1 MKKIYLIIVLLTFI
15 TSCATKN
22 TELKS
27 QHKYSPYYFFADT
40 TVPYKEIGGKQLYDF
55 ISFDGLAWKGSY
67 LNNKKMIKQD
77 LDNIKENRNL
87 NGIKRKMRL
96 QYGFTRERTN
106 MRLYPTSDT
115 IHRGNVKFDAN
126 QYSSI
131 SPFTPLYIAHISK
144 DGKFYYCLTDFLRG
158 WIEVDKINIYG
169 TDDFIKIQ
177 KMDHL
182 RVVKDHTS
190 IGNVV
195 YGIGDK
201 VPLIAK
207 GITRAA
213 VLSPENKKVVV
224 PLDNSK
230 YLVGDAI
237 FSEKYIKSIAESVMD
252 NPYDW
257 GGKEGRRDCSSYVR
271 DLWRVFGANIPRS
284 TGTQNLVGKTL
295 LFKPKKA
302 EDFYAVLDEAKPFKT
317 LIFFKG
323 HVILYAGKENND
335 YVIYHAVSKLKNDD
349 GDIVD
354 FYKVTRNELK
364 KEGFLN
370 IWQRVVKVVEISP
383 LISPKLPYVPE
394 ISTLNSLENEI
405 IKYESA
411 TKSTQDK

>member
-302 EDFYAVLDEAKPFKT
+302 EDFYTVLDEAKPFKT